1 METNSPKL
9 KASLLAFVSASL
21 LAVAVQASTVRVSD
35 DDGRINVNTTP
46 TLGAT
51 ANIAA
56 RLGTWN
62 GATFTVASTAAG
74 YFDNDLR
81 ELSATVSAN
90 ANSGVGI
97 NQGSAFALAIYN
109 AASTAAYSSSIAQAI
124 LTDTSWIMP
133 LLDFSLTNNSFQ
145 LTGNTVARVG
155 SYNFNGGDQIITLAL
170 IPEPSSLSLLAVG
183 AFGLWISRR
192 KRS

>member
-1 METNSPKL
+1 MQTNSPKL
-9 KASLLAFVSASL
+9 KTSLLAFVSASL
-21 LAVAVQASTVRVSD
+21 LAVAAQASTVKVFD
-35 DDGRINVNTTP
+35 DDALITVNTTP
-46 TLGAT
+46 ALGAT

-62 GATFTVASTAAG
+62 GSTFTVASTAAG
-74 YFDNDLR
+74 YFDNDLK

-133 LLDFSLTNNSFQ
+133 LLDFSLTTNNFQ
-145 LTGNTVARVG
+145 LTGSTVARVG
-155 SYNFNGGDQIITLAL
+155 SYNFNGGNQIITLAL
-170 IPEPSSLSLLAVG
+170 IPEPSSLSLLAAG
-183 AFGLWISRR
+183 AFGLWIARR
-192 KRS
+192 KRI